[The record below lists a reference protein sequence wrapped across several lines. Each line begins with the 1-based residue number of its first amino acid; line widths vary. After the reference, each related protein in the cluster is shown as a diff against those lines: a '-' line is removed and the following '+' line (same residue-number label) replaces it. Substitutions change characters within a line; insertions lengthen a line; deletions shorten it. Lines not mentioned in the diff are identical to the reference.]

1 MNKTQRFEPLHI
13 LRGLLMGAA
22 DTVPGVSGGTV
33 ALIVGIYER
42 LVTAI
47 THVDRELLVYLQHR
61 EWRKAAE
68 HLDLVF
74 LLTLGTGIALGIAAL
89 AGLMHYLLEH
99 QRQATL
105 SAFLGLIAA
114 SSWLVAKLVV
124 KWRGI
129 EWICLILSG
138 VFAYWLVGLSAL
150 SNPPDTLGYVFFC
163 GVIAICAMILPG
175 ISGAFILVL
184 LGKYRDILGIVKE
197 TIHLRFTSDGL
208 AVVAVFSLGCLIGLL
223 SFARLLK
230 WLLSKHGAPTMAALC
245 GFMIGSLYKLWP
257 FERYSPPVG
266 AVEFDESYFVK
277 LGWSELPEGGEI
289 FQSVVIAVIA
299 AGFVLT
305 LDWLT
310 QRHRDVEP
318 AEHGSIAA
326 DATDS

>member
-1 MNKTQRFEPLHI
+1 
-13 LRGLLMGAA
+13 MGAA

-47 THVDRELLVYLQHR
+47 THVDHELFSLLKKR

-74 LLTLGTGIALGIAAL
+74 LLTLGTGIALGIALL

-114 SSWLVAKLVV
+114 SSWLVAKLVTR
-124 KWRGI
+124 WRGI
-129 EWICLILSG
+129 EWICLIAAGL
-138 VFAYWLVGLSAL
+138 FAFWLVGLSAL
-150 SNPPDTLGYVFFC
+150 ADPPNSLAYVFVC
-163 GVIAICAMILPG
+163 GMIAICAMILPG

-197 TIHLRFTSDGL
+197 TLHLRFTSEGL
-208 AVVAVFSLGCLIGLL
+208 TVVAVFALGCLVGIL

-230 WLLSKHGAPTMAALC
+230 WLLARHGTPTMAALC

-257 FERYSPPVG
+257 FERYAPPAG

-277 LGWSELPEGGEI
+277 LSWNELPGTGAI
-289 FQSVVIAVIA
+289 AQSLLIALLA
-299 AGFVLT
+299 AGFVLL

-310 QRHRDVEP
+310 RLQKPIEST
-318 AEHGSIAA
+318 HGSTSNRAPS
-326 DATDS
+326 DP